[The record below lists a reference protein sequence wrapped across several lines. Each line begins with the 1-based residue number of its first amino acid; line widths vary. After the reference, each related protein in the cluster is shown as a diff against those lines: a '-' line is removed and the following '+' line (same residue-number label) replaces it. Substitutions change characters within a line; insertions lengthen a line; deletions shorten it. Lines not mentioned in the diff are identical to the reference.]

1 MKTYGEFRKQAQTGW
16 DDDSND
22 GWVEYQYGD
31 TQTPDDSGPG
41 EWGEDL
47 GQGNGEG
54 PDPDF
59 YLINPS
65 TLEEATND
73 NFLSAMNPLQ
83 YMQEHP
89 ENAWWPGKEE
99 GAEPG
104 ANTEPVQT
112 AVNTAG
118 PVRSI
123 GATNVP
129 GMNAK
134 QMADD
139 AAVNAN
145 STVGQ
150 YPTSNGTRYGRNLV
164 GSRNVTLPGRK
175 PGNREFKVP
184 QGQAA
189 TVPSA
194 PPTNPAAANPTNPT
208 TDSRGLTPGATTG
221 KVETTKAT
229 TGPNMTTYK
238 DAYAKTKT
246 QTLGTT
252 KTAGLFGGKKDKPKP
267 KEKIISGP
275 GIESWDP
282 DYKEGIP
289 QNYQFDYQPM
299 NDTIYNELN
308 KHYIKLLLDAY
319 RRSTGKELKDPEKQL
334 KVRYGYALGRAPN
347 VNPDIVAQL
356 KPEDQKW
363 LTGWDSDIHN
373 VTPGVVADAVDHLN
387 NGGKYVPLMWE
398 NGDEPKRTPKPLK
411 LSV

>member
-1 MKTYGEFRKQAQTGW
+1 MTYDEFRKQAQTTW
-16 DDDSND
+16 DDSNS

-41 EWGEDL
+41 AWGEDL

-59 YLINPS
+59 YLISPS

-73 NFLSAMNPLQ
+73 NFLNTMNPLQ

-89 ENAWWPGKEE
+89 ENAWWSGKEE

-112 AVNTAG
+112 AVNTSG

-129 GMNAK
+129 GMSAK

-145 STVGQ
+145 STAGQ
-150 YPTSNGTRYGRNLV
+150 YPTSNGTRYSRNLV

-189 TVPSA
+189 TIPSA
-194 PPTNPAAANPTNPT
+194 PPAKPATADPTNPM

-221 KVETTKAT
+221 KVETKSTAGANNMTSYTNAYPQKKAQT
-229 TGPNMTTYK
+229 PGVPKTASFFGLFDSKGDAPKDNLITGPG
-238 DAYAKTKT
+238 KT
-246 QTLGTT
+246 
-252 KTAGLFGGKKDKPKP
+252 
-267 KEKIISGP
+267 
-275 GIESWDP
+275 WDP
-282 DYKEGIP
+282 EGDKGAIP
-289 QNYQFDYQPM
+289 ANAEFDYRPM
-299 NDTIYNELN
+299 NDAIYNEIN
-308 KHYIKLLLDAY
+308 KHYIKMLLDAY

-347 VNPDIVAQL
+347 VNPEVLAQL

-387 NGGKYVPLMWE
+387 TRPYIPLMWE
-398 NGDEPKRTPKPLK
+398 NGDDPKRLPKPLK